1 MPLALRAGAR
11 GAALARALRWRCRL
25 RWAVRRPAGGGGYTI
40 GAGANVTL
48 ARVF

>member
-1 MPLALRAGAR
+1 MLLAQAMKGEIIKYNSLIKAIKP
-11 GAALARALRWRCRL
+11 
-25 RWAVRRPAGGGGYTI
+25 RPAGGGGYTI